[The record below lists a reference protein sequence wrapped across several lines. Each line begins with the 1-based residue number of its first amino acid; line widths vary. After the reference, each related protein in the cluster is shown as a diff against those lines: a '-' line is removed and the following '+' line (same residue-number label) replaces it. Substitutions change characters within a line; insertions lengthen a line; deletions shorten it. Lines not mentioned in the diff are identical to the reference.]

1 MIRDNIKIISD
12 FFKLVKGSKKWIF
25 LLFFCSIMAHLSSLL
40 IPVFTSNIIYEVT
53 KGNANATYMNI
64 FFLLVTY
71 ISYNLFWYLNYVSY
85 SHNFKY
91 SYKVLREKIVDKVFT
106 YDIEFQDKISKGTI
120 LNTVNTDTANLSEMI
135 DNVCEIIVVF
145 IKVIVMIF
153 IFLKTNIFVGLLVL
167 LLECIYLKS
176 FDYCNVMSTKYLRG
190 QQKYRDKLTDNLS
203 QILNGLGEIKV
214 FNIYDKIKNNFYV
227 IANKWSEQYMLKRK
241 YVNIRASLLPF
252 IIHFGK
258 IILYLILVTF
268 VLLGEYEVNLLILLI
283 TYFENIMT
291 NSKEL
296 MGYSR
301 QIREWSISITRINNI
316 LNYSSKQ
323 QITFGLHDN
332 DYIDGVVEFK
342 NVSFSYKS
350 KNKGNI
356 HDISFVA
363 EPNQI
368 TALVGHSG
376 SGKTTITNLLLRK
389 YKTDSGEILVDNE
402 NIYDYSEEVYA
413 TNVVGVNQSPFIF
426 NMSIRRNLSLIDS
439 NFKHQVEA
447 CKRVGIHDYIMSL
460 PKGYNT
466 VLTENATNFSGGQRQ
481 LLAIA
486 RTLLSR
492 SEILIFD
499 EVTSSLDT
507 LLVEKIKDIFENL
520 KLDHTI
526 IIVTHKKDVM
536 KIADKIVVL
545 NKGKIVGEGTHK
557 ELMKDNAYYID
568 LQTNNYS
575 SSHKKESRG
584 IMVEEPIIEQK

>member
-1 MIRDNIKIISD
+1 MIKDNIKIIKD
-12 FFKLVKGSKKWIF
+12 YFKLVKGNKKWMT
-25 LLFFCSIMAHLSSLL
+25 LLFLSSIIFHSLSLL
-40 IPVFTSNIIYEVT
+40 IPVFASNIIYEVT
-53 KGNANATYMNI
+53 NGNANETYMNI
-64 FFLLVTY
+64 IWLLITY
-71 ISYNLFWYLNYVSY
+71 IAYNLFHYLYYVSY
-85 SHNFKY
+85 THNFEY
-91 SYKVLREKIVDKVFT
+91 SYRNLREKIVDKVFT
-106 YDIEFQDKISKGTI
+106 YDVEFSEKISKGTI
-120 LNTVNTDTANLSEMI
+120 LNTINTDTAHLAEMI
-135 DNVCEIIVVF
+135 DNVCEII
-145 IKVIVMIF
+145 IGLLKVMVMIF
-153 IFLKTNIFVGLLVL
+153 IFLKTNLIIGFIVL
-167 LLECIYLKS
+167 FIEWIYLKS
-176 FDYCNVMSTKYLRG
+176 FDHLNIMNTKYLRG

-214 FNIYDKIKNNFYV
+214 FNIYNKIKNNFY
-227 IANKWSEQYMLKRK
+227 IITNKWSEQYMRKRK
-241 YVNIRASLLPF
+241 YGNIRSGLMPA

-258 IILYLILVTF
+258 VILYFILVYF
-268 VLLGEYEVNLLILLI
+268 VLNGKYEVNILILLI

-291 NSKEL
+291 NTKDL

-323 QITFGLHDN
+323 QITFGMNDN
-332 DYIDGVVEFK
+332 DYINGLVEFK
-342 NVSFSYKS
+342 DVDFSYKS

-356 HDISFVA
+356 EKINFVA
-363 EPNQI
+363 KPNEI

-389 YKTDSGEILVDNE
+389 YKIDSGEILIDGE
-402 NIYDYSEEVYA
+402 NIYDYSKEVYS

-426 NMSIRRNLSLIDS
+426 NMSIRQNLSLIDS
-439 NFKHQVEA
+439 NIKHQIEA

-466 VLTENATNFSGGQRQ
+466 ILSENATNFSGGQKQ

-486 RTLLSR
+486 RTLLSKA
-492 SEILIFD
+492 EILIFD

-536 KIADKIVVL
+536 KIADKIIVL
-545 NKGKIVGEGTHK
+545 NKGNIVGQGTHD
-557 ELMKDNAYYID
+557 ELMTDNEFYID

-575 SSHKKESRG
+575 SSNKKTQEN
-584 IMVEEPIIEQK
+584 ITQQKHDII